1 MDSRIGIIAGGGEL
15 PLLLNEALA
24 RKGLSPFLFPVLGS
38 ASEGLLSQGKTIDLL
53 HLEEG
58 LAVVHS
64 QGIRRVI
71 LAGQVNHSLALG
83 SLPEEVKTLI
93 NEGGGGRSAMELFA
107 ILKRLFKRFDMEIV
121 PYKDLLPEAFPAPGT
136 LIGMPPCEEM
146 GLDLSLGFKTARRMA
161 ELDIGQSVIT
171 KKGLVVTV
179 EDLEGTDRMI
189 DRAADLVGPGF
200 SLVKVARPDQDPAFD
215 VPVVGPLTMEKLVR
229 YKAAALGVEGGETLF
244 IDLPGCLEMAR
255 RSHITVVAE

>member
-15 PLLLNEALA
+15 PLLLKEALT

-38 ASEGLLSQGKTIDLL
+38 ASEGLLSQGKPIDLL

-58 LAVVHS
+58 LTIVHN

-83 SLPEEVKTLI
+83 SLPEGVKTLI
-93 NEGGGGRSAMELFA
+93 DGGGGRSAMELFA
-107 ILKRLFKRFDMEIV
+107 LLKRLFQRFDMEIV

-136 LIGMPPCEEM
+136 LIGMPPCEAM
-146 GLDLSLGFKTARRMA
+146 GRDLSLGFKTARRMA
-161 ELDIGQSVIT
+161 ELDIGQSVVT
-171 KKGLVVTV
+171 KKGLVVAV
-179 EDLEGTDRMI
+179 EALEGTDRMI

-200 SLVKVARPDQDPAFD
+200 TLVKIARPNQDPAFD
-215 VPVVGPLTMEKLVR
+215 IPVVGPLTMERLVR
-229 YKAAALGVEGGETLF
+229 YKAVALGVEGGETLF

>member
-1 MDSRIGIIAGGGEL
+1 
-15 PLLLNEALA
+15 
-24 RKGLSPFLFPVLGS
+24 
-38 ASEGLLSQGKTIDLL
+38 
-53 HLEEG
+53 
-58 LAVVHS
+58 
-64 QGIRRVI
+64 
-71 LAGQVNHSLALG
+71 
-83 SLPEEVKTLI
+83 
-93 NEGGGGRSAMELFA
+93 
-107 ILKRLFKRFDMEIV
+107 
-121 PYKDLLPEAFPAPGT
+121 
-136 LIGMPPCEEM
+136 
-146 GLDLSLGFKTARRMA
+146 MA

-171 KKGLVVTV
+171 KKGLVVAV
-179 EDLEGTDRMI
+179 EALEGTDRMI